1 MRTYD
6 RDSDDAG
13 NDPRKETEAQR
24 LDRNYAELLQE
35 LRIAQTGIQILF
47 AFLLGI
53 AFQQRFTTT
62 DQVQR
67 GIYIAALLCTGTA
80 TAFLIAPVALH
91 RLLFRRRRK
100 DEVVTM
106 TNRLAITGLML
117 LLLSVLFGVL
127 LILDFVLNRTTA
139 IVVSALLAVVFG
151 LLWVALPLHYRLTSK
166 DPNT

>member
-6 RDSDDAG
+6 RDTDDG
-13 NDPRKETEAQR
+13 DPRKETEAER
-24 LDRNYAELLQE
+24 LDRNYSELLQE

-47 AFLLGI
+47 AFLLSI

-62 DQVQR
+62 DHVQR
-67 GIYIAALLCTGTA
+67 GIYIAALLCTGMA

-100 DEVVTM
+100 DDVVTM

-127 LILDFVLNRTTA
+127 LILDFVLNRPTA

-151 LLWVALPLHYRLTSK
+151 LLWVALPLRYRFTSK
-166 DPNT
+166 DPNS